1 MRPTVWNWQ
10 AGARLAESTTTRNN
24 NRDMKPPTVETWD
37 SRTLSHEQALAIGE
51 LLVQVWPKPNVTAED
66 RAQQQLAFGRDYE
79 GPDAQ
84 APRSYVVLQDGRV
97 VGHSLIFA
105 RTVRTMAGELT
116 IAALARVCSDPNLR
130 GQGLGEAVVRAAFG
144 AVDLGD
150 FPFSYYQTSHKVRPF
165 YEKLGA
171 ILAENPVINSLA
183 SGPKTNPFWD
193 EVTMRYPAHGN
204 WPAGTIDLR
213 GPGY

>member
-1 MRPTVWNWQ
+1 MTDNLPQ
-10 AGARLAESTTTRNN
+10 
-24 NRDMKPPTVETWD
+24 VEIWD
-37 SRTLSHEQALAIGE
+37 ARTLSHEQALAIGE

-79 GPDAQ
+79 GTDAQ
-84 APRSYVVLQDGRV
+84 APRSFVVLESGRV

-105 RTVRTMAGELT
+105 RTIRTTAGELT
-116 IAALARVCSDPNLR
+116 IAALARVCSDPDLR
-130 GQGLGEAVVRAAFG
+130 GHGLGEAVVRAAFG
-144 AVDLGD
+144 PVDAGD
-150 FPFSYYQTSHKVRPF
+150 FPFSYFQTSHRVRPF

-171 ILAENPVINSLA
+171 VLAENSVINSLA

-193 EVTMRYPAHGN
+193 EVTMRYPGRGD